1 MHSNVILY
9 CEKHYR
15 IKKLNRIK
23 KTSSQKKKKK
33 KRTCIQQ
40 EFQNTQRNTIMKD
53 FKVNRLKHVYMY
65 VLKFLL
71 P

>member
-33 KRTCIQQ
+33 K
-40 EFQNTQRNTIMKD
+40 E
-53 FKVNRLKHVYMY
+53 HVYNKNFKI
-65 VLKFLL
+65 LREILS
-71 P
+71 